1 VGSPSTVFLAT
12 GINFP
17 DALSAGPAAA
27 ASHGVV
33 LLTDGSTLPANVKAY
48 LTAHPGTVYAVGG
61 PAVAADPA
69 ANPLQGADRY
79 ATAAAV
85 ANAIFTAPTSV
96 GLASGVTFPD
106 ALSGGA
112 YQAHVGGPILLTA
125 PATLP
130 SSTNTYLAGAKT
142 TIANAEIFGGDAAL
156 SASVQTAITAA
167 LGG

>member
-1 VGSPSTVFLAT
+1 ML
-12 GINFP
+12 
-17 DALSAGPAAA
+17 
-27 ASHGVV
+27 
-33 LLTDGSTLPANVKAY
+33 
-48 LTAHPGTVYAVGG
+48 
-61 PAVAADPA
+61 
-69 ANPLQGADRY
+69 DRY

-96 GLASGVTFPD
+96 GLASGETFPD

-125 PATLP
+125 ATTLP
-130 SSTNTYLAGAKT
+130 SSTSTYLTGAKT